1 MEATTLSRRCWFFYI
16 VMCMAAYCFMFDSVV
31 HAEWAETTVRI
42 DFPGGHGFNMRYGY
56 NTDYPDIIESYGRFG
71 ATGLMGTTGY
81 GEVVDFLFTDGKFWS
96 DFNGVEITGSQR
108 NYTASVLRTP
118 NPQTVRWTGPAGVL
132 TATFDWPDLSPS
144 QKMITATVHLT
155 VKNPA
160 WRSAQYGIDSLSYNA
175 LRQTTTTHDVQVTV
189 PENSVIS
196 FVSDSDWVFE
206 SDYDPMFV
214 TSASNEFTRVVRMFP
229 QVQVGKYKIRF
240 SFLNYATSD
249 LTLKIGSGTI
259 GGTTWLG
266 EFTAKAAPATGEAT
280 TTSIDIL
287 VDLPSD
293 FDGFVFDAGTGHVVK
308 QFAPD
313 HYPLSTTSLNL
324 FFRAI
329 DLPNDFIPPSAG
341 VSGNSST
348 VVVPPQGTPPA
359 GGSVQDGGIFD
370 ASNTDTSNLTN
381 AFNQV
386 IPGPAGPAGAQG
398 PAGMS
403 ASDNAVLKSI
413 EDHTNDVSKS
423 MRAVDKYFDQDPDS
437 VVNTTRDLV
446 EAAVKP
452 GADEIARQIAV
463 SSGQY
468 ATLKDGFGALSAP
481 TPMVMS
487 VPWLNRTLELD
498 INPFTNTWASSF
510 TNPLA
515 LFVKSVIAFGVL
527 LFTWRFCLS
536 EIKWFLEFVN
546 HTPNY
551 IPSSVALG
559 GGTSPLQAVLGGL
572 VNLVKG
578 VGFRIAVCSLIVM
591 LIPAG
596 IAIVES
602 GMGSTLLSLVG
613 SMLDYLT
620 SAKQIAGSSQKV
632 WQVLVMSAQIIPYAT
647 IFVCIA
653 WRLFVVQGFLM
664 FAPFASMIVRFVNP

>member
-1 MEATTLSRRCWFFYI
+1 MYVT
-16 VMCMAAYCFMFDSVV
+16 AA
-31 HAEWAETTVRI
+31 
-42 DFPGGHGFNMRYGY
+42 
-56 NTDYPDIIESYGRFG
+56 
-71 ATGLMGTTGY
+71 
-81 GEVVDFLFTDGKFWS
+81 
-96 DFNGVEITGSQR
+96 
-108 NYTASVLRTP
+108 AS
-118 NPQTVRWTGPAGVL
+118 
-132 TATFDWPDLSPS
+132 
-144 QKMITATVHLT
+144 
-155 VKNPA
+155 
-160 WRSAQYGIDSLSYNA
+160 
-175 LRQTTTTHDVQVTV
+175 
-189 PENSVIS
+189 
-196 FVSDSDWVFE
+196 
-206 SDYDPMFV
+206 
-214 TSASNEFTRVVRMFP
+214 EFTRVVRMFP

-249 LTLKIGSGTI
+249 LTLKIGSGTT

-266 EFTAKAAPATGEAT
+266 EFVAKAAPATGEAT

-313 HYPLSTTSLNL
+313 LYPLSTTSLNL

-329 DLPNDFIPPSAG
+329 DLPADFTPPSAG
-341 VSGNSST
+341 ASGNSST
-348 VVVPPQGTPPA
+348 VVVPPQGTPPS

-403 ASDNAVLKSI
+403 ASDNATLKSI

-423 MRAVDKYFDQDPDS
+423 MRAMDKYFDQDPDS

-452 GADEIARQIAV
+452 GADEIARQISV

-468 ATLKDGFGALSAP
+468 ATLKDGFGALSSP
-481 TPMVMS
+481 SPMVMS

-559 GGTSPLQAVLGGL
+559 GGTSPLQAVFGGI

-596 IAIVES
+596 IALVES

-632 WQVLVMSAQIIPYAT
+632 WQALVMSAQIIPYAT

-664 FAPFASMIVRFVNP
+664 FAPFASMVVRFVNP